1 MLVVFFYPELAQIK
15 NISNFGLMQNQ
26 NTPLQV
32 SGICTYIGSV
42 SRGETWQKQEFVI
55 KTDGQYPTEI
65 CFSVWN
71 DKVEMISRCKLEDK
85 LIVKFNPSSREYQSK
100 WYTEL
105 TAWSVVVDFSAARKE
120 ATV

>member
-1 MLVVFFYPELAQIK
+1 
-15 NISNFGLMQNQ
+15 MQTS

-32 SGICTYIGSV
+32 TGTCTFIGSV

-71 DKVEMISRCKLEDK
+71 DKTLMLERCQVNDR
-85 LIVKFNPSSREYQSK
+85 LIVKFNPSSRQYQEK

-105 TAWSVVVDFSAARKE
+105 TAWNVTVDFSAARKE
-120 ATV
+120 ATI

>member
-1 MLVVFFYPELAQIK
+1 
-15 NISNFGLMQNQ
+15 MQNQ
-26 NTPLQV
+26 NTPLQI

-55 KTDGQYPTEI
+55 KTEGQYPTEI

-71 DKVEMISRCKLEDK
+71 DKVEMLSRCKLEDK

-120 ATV
+120 ATA

>member
-1 MLVVFFYPELAQIK
+1 LLVVFFCLDLAPIK
-15 NISNFGLMQNQ
+15 NVSTFDLMQTSI
-26 NTPLQV
+26 TPLQV
-32 SGICTYIGSV
+32 TGICTFICSV

-55 KTDGQYPTEI
+55 KTEGNYPTEI

-71 DKVEMISRCKLEDK
+71 DKVEMLSRCKVNDR
-85 LIVKFNPSSREYQSK
+85 LIVKFNPSSKQYQDR

-105 TAWSVVVDFSAARKE
+105 TAWSVVVDFSNVKKE

>member
-1 MLVVFFYPELAQIK
+1 MLVVFFCLDLAQIK
-15 NISNFGLMQNQ
+15 ILSTFDLMTTQ

-32 SGICTYIGSV
+32 TGICTFIGSV

-55 KTDGQYPTEI
+55 KTEGQYPTEI

-71 DKVEMISRCKLEDK
+71 DKTLMLDRCQVNDR
-85 LIVKFNPSSREYQSK
+85 LIVKFNPSSRQYQEK

-105 TAWSVVVDFSAARKE
+105 TAWNVTVDFSNARKE

>member
-1 MLVVFFYPELAQIK
+1 MLVVFFCLDLAQNKIL
-15 NISNFGLMQNQ
+15 STFDLMTTQ

-32 SGICTYIGSV
+32 TGICTFIGSV

-55 KTDGQYPTEI
+55 KTEGQYPTEI

-71 DKVEMISRCKLEDK
+71 DKILMLERCQVNDR
-85 LIVKFNPSSREYQSK
+85 LIVKFNPSSRQYQEK

-105 TAWSVVVDFSAARKE
+105 TAWNVTVDFSNARKE